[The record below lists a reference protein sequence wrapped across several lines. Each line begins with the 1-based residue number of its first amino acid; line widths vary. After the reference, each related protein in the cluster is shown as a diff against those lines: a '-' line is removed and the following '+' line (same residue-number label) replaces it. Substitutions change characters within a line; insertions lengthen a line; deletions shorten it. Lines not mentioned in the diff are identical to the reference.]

1 MEVPS
6 TLPGI
11 NQVIESLL
19 IYCVTYVVEGKNK
32 VRKKEKEKERKTEPE
47 R

>member
-11 NQVIESLL
+11 NQMIESLL
-19 IYCVTYVVEGKNK
+19 IYCVTCVVEGKNN
-32 VRKKEKEKERKTEPE
+32 VRKKEKEKERKTGPE